1 MLPIFLAILKFFT
14 DERHYFYRSGAHPGV
29 PPRKA
34 IVGSPSAP
42 DDLPS
47 SDEESSSD
55 DEKSRV
61 VSPAKKECSSLD
73 LQTVSFQVSISINI
87 RANE

>member
-1 MLPIFLAILKFFT
+1 MYGVF
-14 DERHYFYRSGAHPGV
+14 RSGAHPGV

-47 SDEESSSD
+47 SDEESSTD
-55 DEKSRV
+55 DEKSKDI
-61 VSPAKKECSSLD
+61 SPAKKESSSSD
-73 LQTVSFQVSISINI
+73 LQTVSFQV
-87 RANE
+87 R